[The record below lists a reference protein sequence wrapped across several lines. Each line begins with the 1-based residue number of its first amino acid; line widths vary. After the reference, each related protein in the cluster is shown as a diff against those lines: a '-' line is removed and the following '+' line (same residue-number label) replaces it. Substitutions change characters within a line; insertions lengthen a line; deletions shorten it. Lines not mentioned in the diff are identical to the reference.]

1 MFCLHLWFGE
11 HGHDMMG
18 HEMVNG
24 DLTGYTIHD
33 TTNGGWRLLA
43 FTLIYPC
50 KIEPTLFTF
59 IATLFSFPT
68 ISLRDDV
75 SISLCSLLCAHTC

>member
-1 MFCLHLWFGE
+1 MVWLLGE
-11 HGHDMMG
+11 HGHDMTG

-33 TTNGGWRLLA
+33 TTTGTAIFLA

-50 KIEPTLFTF
+50 KIESTLFTF
-59 IATLFSFPT
+59 LKRALLFPLGSFTRRLVDSAPILT
-68 ISLRDDV
+68 STV
-75 SISLCSLLCAHTC
+75 ST